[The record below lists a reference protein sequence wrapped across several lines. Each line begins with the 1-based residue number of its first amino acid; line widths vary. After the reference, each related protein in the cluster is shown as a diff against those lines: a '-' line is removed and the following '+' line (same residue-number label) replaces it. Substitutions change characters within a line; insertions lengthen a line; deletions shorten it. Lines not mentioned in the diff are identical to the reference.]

1 MTRNEAF
8 AATALQ
14 GLIAARTNLDIQQ
27 EIETAWRYADAME
40 AVAKQ
45 RDILELAAERR
56 EDLPVTITA
65 KAAFHLPLMEG
76 ITIALESGC
85 DYSNR
90 DRRIIGEVLNAYG
103 CADGAGTSFF
113 GRCELTHCF
122 TDVCQFTFPPRTE
135 RTE

>member
-1 MTRNEAF
+1 MTRNETF

-27 EIETAWRYADAME
+27 EIETASRYA
-40 AVAKQ
+40 
-45 RDILELAAERR
+45 
-56 EDLPVTITA
+56 
-65 KAAFHLPLMEG
+65 
-76 ITIALESGC
+76 
-85 DYSNR
+85 

-122 TDVCQFTFPPRTE
+122 ADVCQFTFPPRTE
-135 RTE
+135 RTA

>member
-1 MTRNEAF
+1 MTRNETF

-45 RDILELAAERR
+45 RDILELAAEGR

-76 ITIALESGC
+76 IAIALESGC
-85 DYSNR
+85 DYSKPR
-90 DRRIIGEVLNAYG
+90 PAHHRRNTQRLR

-135 RTE
+135 RTA

>member
-45 RDILELAAERR
+45 RDILDLAAEGR

-65 KAAFHLPLMEG
+65 KAAFHLPLM
-76 ITIALESGC
+76 
-85 DYSNR
+85 
-90 DRRIIGEVLNAYG
+90 
-103 CADGAGTSFF
+103 
-113 GRCELTHCF
+113 ELTHCF